1 MVKVRKNR
9 IAKRSAAQPFPAFR
23 ASTAITNPHRTG
35 VKGKKEGQ
43 YRDKAT
49 IKRLN
54 MYRDKP
60 NLEKMRVQ
68 ATEPAR
74 ICPDRRWFGNTRVL
88 TQEQMT
94 NLRSELEEAASN
106 PRTHIL
112 KRSKLPLSLLKNVD
126 MVDDNAK
133 ILSLEPY
140 EQTFGAKA
148 VRKRPKLAASTVE
161 ELAELASSASY
172 DASKDAY
179 LNREN
184 LAESSEEAPNVV
196 FKKGTSKR
204 IWGELYK
211 VIDCSDVIVQVID
224 ARNPM
229 GTRCHRLEN
238 YIRENKQSKA
248 LILLLNKCDLVPTW
262 VTAAWLKH
270 LNRTVPTVAFHA
282 SVTNPF
288 GKNTLIQL
296 LKQYSQLMKDRK
308 HFSVGFIG
316 YPNVGKSS
324 VINTLKGEKN
334 CKAAPIPGETR
345 VWQYVSLTKRI
356 HLIDCP
362 GVTPIEDSDEA
373 DRLLKGVVRVE
384 RINDPENYIDRV
396 LEIISRDVLVQRYG
410 VSADFTNENFLDL
423 VAEKFGK
430 FRKGRVP
437 DVSTAAR
444 IVLYD
449 FQRGRLPF
457 YSEPPPAD
465 QTVDQAV
472 EIKDH
477 IAELGRLQLGTDLAE
492 PVGAEDVESGA
503 ACVESSPA
511 AEESEAA
518 PAKKHHVRES
528 SVPSQIAGIDYNSF
542 LCAFA
547 FKLRAVSNLPE
558 DARLFRRS
566 VRAFA
571 LPGTVERISGIIA
584 RKFEKKAEEI
594 DPDCD
599 FLKEF
604 GGDNLDEVELLLAVE
619 EEFDLTIPDYDFS
632 ELRTLKALADYVD
645 RKKAPKS

>member
-54 MYRDKP
+54 MYREKP
-60 NLEKMRVQ
+60 DLKKMHVQ

-88 TQEQMT
+88 TQEQMS
-94 NLRSELEEAASN
+94 NLRNELEEASSN

-112 KRSKLPLSLLKNVD
+112 KRSKLPISLLKHTD
-126 MVDDNAK
+126 LKDDNAK
-133 ILSLEPY
+133 ILSLEPF
-140 EQTFGAKA
+140 EHTFGSKA

-161 ELAELASSASY
+161 ELAERASSATY

-179 LNREN
+179 LHREQM
-184 LAESSEEAPNVV
+184 ADATDEVPNVI

-229 GTRCHRLEN
+229 GTRCHRLEK

-248 LILLLNKCDLVPTW
+248 LILLMNKCDLVPTW
-262 VTAAWLKH
+262 VTAAWIKH
-270 LNRTVPTVAFHA
+270 LNRTVTTVAFHA

-362 GVTPIEDSDEA
+362 GVTPIEDCDEA

-384 RINDPENYIDRV
+384 RISDPENYIGRV
-396 LEIISRDVLVQRYG
+396 LETISRDVLVKRYG
-410 VSADFTNENFLDL
+410 ISPDFNENTFLDL

-437 DVSTAAR
+437 DVCTAAR

-465 QTVDQAV
+465 EAVDPAA
-472 EIKDH
+472 EIKKH
-477 IAELGRLQLGTDLAE
+477 IEELGKMQIKEDDTE
-492 PVGAEDVESGA
+492 PIREEDVESGVPD
-503 ACVESSPA
+503 VESSEEAQDNVEPPSKTQHARTPA
-511 AEESEAA
+511 A
-518 PAKKHHVRES
+518 
-528 SVPSQIAGIDYNSF
+528 PSKAAGIDYNSF
-542 LCAFA
+542 LC
-547 FKLRAVSNLPE
+547 
-558 DARLFRRS
+558 
-566 VRAFA
+566 
-571 LPGTVERISGIIA
+571 
-584 RKFEKKAEEI
+584 
-594 DPDCD
+594 
-599 FLKEF
+599 
-604 GGDNLDEVELLLAVE
+604 
-619 EEFDLTIPDYDFS
+619 
-632 ELRTLKALADYVD
+632 
-645 RKKAPKS
+645 

>member
-1 MVKVRKNR
+1 MAKVRKNR

-60 NLEKMRVQ
+60 NLEKMRQQ
-68 ATEPAR
+68 ATEPVR

-94 NLRSELEEAASN
+94 NMLTELEEASSN

-112 KRSKLPLSLLKNVD
+112 KRSKLPISLIKNSD
-126 MVDDNAK
+126 QKEDNSK
-133 ILSLEPY
+133 ILALEPF
-140 EQTFGAKA
+140 EQTFGSKS
-148 VRKRPKLAASTVE
+148 VRKRPKLLASTVE
-161 ELAELASSASY
+161 ELAERAASFSY
-172 DASKDAY
+172 DASKDTY
-179 LNREN
+179 LQREMTED
-184 LAESSEEAPNVV
+184 ASEEAPHFV

-229 GTRCHRLEN
+229 GTRCHRLEK
-238 YIRENKQSKA
+238 YIRDNKQSKA
-248 LILLLNKCDLVPTW
+248 LVLVLNKCDLVPTW
-262 VTAAWLKH
+262 VTAAWIKH
-270 LNRTVPTVAFHA
+270 LNRTLPTVAFHA

-384 RINDPENYIDRV
+384 RISDPENYIGRV
-396 LEIISRDVLVQRYG
+396 LEVISRDVLVQRYG
-410 VSADFTNENFLDL
+410 ISPDFDNENFLDL
-423 VAEKFGK
+423 VAVKFGK
-430 FRKGRVP
+430 FQKGRVP

-449 FQRGRLPF
+449 FQRGRLPY

-465 QTVDQAV
+465 TKVDPGA
-472 EIKDH
+472 EIKDQ
-477 IAELGRLQLGTDLAE
+477 IEELGRLQLGTEHAE
-492 PVGAEDVESGA
+492 PISEEQVESV
-503 ACVESSPA
+503 VEGEVASPENEV
-511 AEESEAA
+511 AEAVAE
-518 PAKKHHVRES
+518 KKHHARAHAA
-528 SVPSQIAGIDYNSF
+528 PSQLAGIDYNSF
-542 LCAFA
+542 LCASA
-547 FKLRAVSNLPE
+547 FTTRPSSTIPGISP
-558 DARLFRRS
+558 FIRRS
-566 VRAFA
+566 VVAFA
-571 LPGTVERISGIIA
+571 NPGTVERISNIVA
-584 RKFEKKAEEI
+584 TKFEREVKDI
-594 DPDCD
+594 DPDCH

-604 GGDNLDEVELLLAVE
+604 KADNLDEVELLLSIE
-619 EEFDLTIPDYDFS
+619 EEFDLTIPDYDFE
-632 ELRTLKALADYVD
+632 ELHTVNDIANYVD
-645 RKKAPKS
+645 RKLERKN